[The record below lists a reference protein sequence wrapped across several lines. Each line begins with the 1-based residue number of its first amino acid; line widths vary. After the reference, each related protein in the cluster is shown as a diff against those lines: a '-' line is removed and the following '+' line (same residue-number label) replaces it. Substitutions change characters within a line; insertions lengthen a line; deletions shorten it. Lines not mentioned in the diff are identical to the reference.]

1 MNFGVFWAGG
11 EANCVNFCLFSS
23 ICSMF
28 HETSINAS
36 VVCEKYGGYITVCL
50 SFLFAPYPDALIVFA
65 VRKAYTSIN
74 QEK

>member
-1 MNFGVFWAGG
+1 
-11 EANCVNFCLFSS
+11 
-23 ICSMF
+23 MF
-28 HETSINAS
+28 HETSTDAS